1 MLAYAGK
8 GLFVIERLDLSTLI
22 REAERLVRSSVL
34 KNIDLRLDLKSDLPL
49 IEADAGQMQQLIM
62 NLVINAAEAIPGDR
76 PGSVLVRTSLQSADK
91 LPAGMPPAGQ
101 ELPSGNYVVLEVHD
115 TGIGMDEAT
124 QARIFEPFF
133 TTKFVG
139 RGLGL
144 SAALGIVRSHKG
156 ALQVISTPG
165 KGTTF
170 QVLLPAVSESRKVM
184 QPGCTQTNLQ
194 GEGSVLVVDD
204 ESSVRMLAQAVLR
217 RYGYTV
223 LVAEDAFGAIE
234 LLRRTPRQVGL
245 ILLDLSM
252 PGMSARDAIQE
263 IHRCW
268 PGTRIVLSSGY
279 GEDEVLGRLRGTRLS
294 GFVQKPYTPT
304 QLAGK
309 IKAAFAKIEIGDRDP
324 IPSFAQD
331 LYAISPQ

>member
-1 MLAYAGK
+1 
-8 GLFVIERLDLSTLI
+8 
-22 REAERLVRSSVL
+22 
-34 KNIDLRLDLKSDLPL
+34 
-49 IEADAGQMQQLIM
+49 
-62 NLVINAAEAIPGDR
+62 
-76 PGSVLVRTSLQSADK
+76 
-91 LPAGMPPAGQ
+91 
-101 ELPSGNYVVLEVHD
+101 VV
-115 TGIGMDEAT
+115 
-124 QARIFEPFF
+124 
-133 TTKFVG
+133 
-139 RGLGL
+139 
-144 SAALGIVRSHKG
+144 
-156 ALQVISTPG
+156 
-165 KGTTF
+165 
-170 QVLLPAVSESRKVM
+170 
-184 QPGCTQTNLQ
+184 QPGFAETNLQ
-194 GEGSVLVVDD
+194 GEGSILVVDD